1 MMRIAG
7 RLVLFFSI
15 AVACVSAQV
24 TLSGAASPAAA
35 EPGATLVTITG
46 TNFPSTSI
54 LPSHVNVRL
63 SPATA
68 NAGPSAITTAS
79 GVQAVVGTTLRIT
92 FQVPVTVVVAAATP
106 YLVSVSGTAA
116 DGTAFQ
122 SVNTVPLTIQP
133 VAGILSSSP
142 AALQT
147 GQAGALLIKTQ
158 FGSFTQGATQA
169 FAGPDVSVG
178 VQPEGSQAP
187 AADAFGIPG
196 RVIVVDSNT
205 LLTVIRASSTASEG
219 SRDLTLQQGASIYQR
234 PGALT
239 LQTNAPSPSGG
250 NTTAL
255 ATLTSPVSPT
265 AGSPGTTTFRL
276 TVSGLPTDT
285 LMTSQ
290 VRLLL
295 EPKLDSSTLAPLTV
309 TPLSIGADSAG
320 SRIIT
325 FPVPSGLVLSANTD
339 FLITL
344 YGSTSNYGASPTGS
358 TFLSGNRALVTLNP
372 PSSASPT
379 LSTLSPFAGTQGTS
393 VQVAITGSNTNF
405 VAGQTVAF
413 FGPGIA
419 VGGAAA
425 GQFGPVAVSSATQ
438 ATATV
443 TIQPGATL
451 GARDV
456 ELRTNQEVATLR
468 GGFQVLPGAAILT
481 VSTIQPA
488 TIRPGGSAV
497 ITGKGFPSS
506 AIAANGVSVA
516 LAPVAPGI
524 GPGRTITAT
533 SISAPDSNGSRQV
546 TFALPVDFNFPQPI
560 AYSASVSGVSTDGIP
575 FTTAT
580 PVAFT
585 VQPLPRL
592 LSITPNSGARGQTVN
607 VTVTGQYTNFSS
619 GPITLDLGTAGITV
633 ANVTAYSPTLLNAA
647 LTIAASATLGPRNVT
662 VTSGSDP
669 AALLPS
675 GFTVVAP
682 QPASVTLSST
692 TTPQSARAGDTVSV
706 TASNV
711 PSGDITP
718 SQVAVTLQ
726 AVGNGLP
733 FQAITTSV
741 TDNGGGTRLVRFQIP
756 ASIVIS
762 KDTAY
767 LVTIT
772 GATAAGAAFTSS
784 NAAALTLQAPL
795 ANPTL
800 TNITP
805 GQGFQGQTL
814 TVTVTGQNTSFTSAS
829 SQVSFGAGITVVST
843 TVNGPASISTQIAIA
858 ASALPGLR
866 NVSVTTGAQSVTATG
881 GFTVVASPPAVSL
894 VSPTQGVQGATVA
907 VTVQGQNTHFAPGA
921 TTVAMSGT
929 GATAANLTVQ
939 NALSLS
945 FQLTIAADAATGTRT
960 LTVTSGAEI
969 VTALFTIAPA
979 PASISSVNPASG
991 SAGQSLSLSVTG
1003 QNTSFGPST
1012 VAAFSGSG
1020 ITVTSTNAA
1029 SSTALTVQIAIDP
1042 AAATG
1047 ARTLTVTTGAQAVS
1061 ANFAVTAGNGSTMSI
1076 TSVTPGV
1083 GATGSS
1089 LPVTIVGSGTS
1100 FNSAKSVVSFGAG
1113 ISPGPLNVN
1122 STTQLS
1128 TTLTVA
1134 PDAAPGTRNVT
1145 VTTGAEV
1152 AILTAGFAVVGPSI
1166 TIQTPADKSFVNTPS
1181 ITVSGTVTDANA
1193 TVAVNGVSA
1202 PNSGGQFSVAI
1213 PLSEGNNTVTAVA
1226 TSTSGATSS
1235 TSVLVNLDTTPPRVA
1250 VLTPLDQDETTESQ
1264 INVAGNVNDIV
1275 VGTVNNVQAQVTVN
1289 GVPAQVANRSFV
1301 ALGVPLQPGLNTLQV
1316 VARDRVGN
1324 SSTTSLSVTRVMA
1337 PQVKLSVVS
1346 GNNQSAPING
1356 ALPQPVVVQ
1365 LTDGLGTPK
1374 ANASVFFRVT
1384 GNNGSVAAASGSAS
1398 TTSLTAEVKADAQG
1412 QAKAYWT
1419 LGSRSGAGINRL
1431 EVGATGVTAPAVF
1444 TATGQPGA
1452 AARIVVDSGLNQT
1465 GAVGQKLPLPFVA
1478 VVIDSGN
1485 NRIGG
1490 VPVTLSVRNG
1500 GGKFD
1505 GQDSVVLTSDPDGR
1519 VAATLT
1525 LGPQE
1530 GQENNEVVAD
1540 FAGDTAN
1547 PAIFTASGRVPST
1560 ALTLVTG
1567 VVLDN
1572 SNQPVPGVTVSLYAL
1587 NQGASSNLPLT
1598 IGAAAVTDAKGQF
1611 EIDDAP
1617 VGVFKLRADG
1627 STATGGARYPVL
1639 EFDVTTVAGQ
1649 NNSLPGPI
1657 FMVALDQVTQLCV
1670 DDATGGTLTLPKV
1683 PGFAL
1688 TVAAGAA
1695 TFPGGSKRGCI
1706 SVTPVNIDKVPMA
1719 PGFGQQ
1725 PRFVVTIQPVGTIF
1739 NPPARITI
1747 PNVDGLAPNAVTE
1760 LYSYDHDLASFVSI
1774 GRGQTSPDGLTIT
1787 SVNGA
1792 GVLKAGWHCGGDPT
1806 ANGNVADCK
1815 ACKKCQNGSCVTDD
1829 TLSCDDSDV
1838 CTSCDGEKLGA
1849 DCCQGGRCQGKRLDK
1864 VDSTVIWDY
1873 NNIKDLFTNFD
1884 KVQAALEFLWEF
1896 GGAFTRFACIPS
1908 DDHYREPILAAKDE
1922 EGTFC
1927 CSNSGDG
1934 SPALQKGHR
1943 ATISVGAQLKI
1954 DCIAAGFVPAFIA
1967 QYVDGPSL
1975 HIVAEGGVTGGGSRL
1990 DTSCIGPE
1998 QCRVQGGLSVGVSA
2012 TFNVVKLSGLFQ
2024 LSIEFGKAEGNVSVS
2039 CACSATDCKFS
2050 GNACFSVIGKVK
2062 AVFFGGEFQFGEW
2075 KLVDETCLY

>member
-54 LPSHVNVRL
+54 LPSHVNVRQ

-325 FPVPSGLVLSANTD
+325 FQVPSGLVLSANTD

-456 ELRTNQEVATLR
+456 ELRTNQEIATLR
-468 GGFQVLPGAAILT
+468 GGFQVLPGATILT
-481 VSTIQPA
+481 LSAIQPA

-497 ITGKGFPSS
+497 ITGKGFPAS
-506 AIAANGVSVA
+506 AIAANAVSVA
-516 LAPVAPGI
+516 IAPAGSGN
-524 GPGRTITAT
+524 GPGRIITAT
-533 SISAPDSNGSRQV
+533 SISAPDLSGNRQV
-546 TFALPVDFNFPQPI
+546 AFTLPADLNFPQPV
-560 AYSASVSGVSTDGIP
+560 AYSAMVSGVSTDGIP

-633 ANVTAYSPTLLNAA
+633 ANVTASSPTLLNAA

-726 AVGNGLP
+726 VVGNGLP

-1029 SSTALTVQIAIDP
+1029 SSTALTVQIVIDP

-1166 TIQTPADKSFVNTPS
+1166 TIQAPADKSFVNTPS

-1275 VGTVNNVQAQVTVN
+1275 VGTVNDVQAQVTVN

-1384 GNNGSVAAASGSAS
+1384 GNNGSVAAASGGGT
-1398 TTSLTAEVKADAQG
+1398 TTSLTAEVKTDAQG

-1444 TATGQPGA
+1444 TATGQPGTA
-1452 AARIVVDSGLNQT
+1452 TRIVVDSGLNQT

-1547 PAIFTASGRVPST
+1547 PAIFTASGRVPG
-1560 ALTLVTG
+1560 ALANTMVTG

-1572 SNQPVPGVTVSLYAL
+1572 ANQPIAGVTVKLLRL
-1587 NQGASSNLPLT
+1587 NQGSASNLPQQV
-1598 IGAAAVTDAKGQF
+1598 GPSGVSNAQGHF
-1611 EIDDAP
+1611 EIDGAP
-1617 VGVFKLRADG
+1617 VGVYKLLADG
-1627 STATGGARYPVL
+1627 TTAQSTTSKYPTL
-1639 EFDVTTVAGQ
+1639 EFDITTVAGQ
-1649 NNSLPGPI
+1649 NNTLGTPI
-1657 FMVALDQVTQLCV
+1657 YLVALDTLNQLCV
-1670 DDATGGTLTLPKV
+1670 DEVTGGTLTLPSV

-1688 TVAAGAA
+1688 TVAAGSA
-1695 TFPGGSKRGCI
+1695 TFPGGSKRGCV
-1706 SVTPVNIDKVPMA
+1706 SVTPVNIDKVPMS

-1725 PRFVVTIQPVGTIF
+1725 PRFIVTIQPVGTIF
-1739 NPPARITI
+1739 NPPAALTI
-1747 PNVDGLAPNAVTE
+1747 PNVDGLSPGQVAE
-1760 LYSYDHDLASFVSI
+1760 MYSYDHDLAAFVAL
-1774 GRGQTSPDGLTIT
+1774 GEGVVTADGATLR
-1787 SVNGA
+1787 SA
-1792 GVLKAGWHCGGDPT
+1792 PGVGVSKAGWHCGGIPT
-1806 ANGNVADCK
+1806 LFGFASVCPTCTRCSGGLGLWGECRPVNDGTTCEECKTCKGGQCAGAPVEDGTVCNKCYLCKNGQCSGALRPPKIDTFCPGLQSVADEAPFGLLVIHYLTPDECPYSSLK
-1815 ACKKCQNGSCVTDD
+1815 EDVVTDPDGSCQLPDDRFHQTSGYLPLTSGKYGNFTFQHGAADNYAAGLTLTDLD
-1829 TLSCDDSDV
+1829 QFPDFCSIHRTQTL
-1838 CTSCDGEKLGA
+1838 T
-1849 DCCQGGRCQGKRLDK
+1849 
-1864 VDSTVIWDY
+1864 Y
-1873 NNIKDLFTNFD
+1873 TN
-1884 KVQAALEFLWEF
+1884 
-1896 GGAFTRFACIPS
+1896 S
-1908 DDHYREPILAAKDE
+1908 
-1922 EGTFC
+1922 
-1927 CSNSGDG
+1927 DG
-1934 SPALQKGHR
+1934 SPTT
-1943 ATISVGAQLKI
+1943 ATRHI
-1954 DCIAAGFVPAFIA
+1954 DFYLYKSPGLGIVPVPVVRVVTECGQICILP
-1967 QYVDGPSL
+1967 L
-1975 HIVAEGGVTGGGSRL
+1975 TNRNGGNRGTV
-1990 DTSCIGPE
+1990 
-1998 QCRVQGGLSVGVSA
+1998 
-2012 TFNVVKLSGLFQ
+2012 
-2024 LSIEFGKAEGNVSVS
+2024 VS
-2039 CACSATDCKFS
+2039 CRDFPLPGT
-2050 GNACFSVIGKVK
+2050 GK
-2062 AVFFGGEFQFGEW
+2062 
-2075 KLVDETCLY
+2075 